1 MAWMI
6 EFTPD
11 AAKQL
16 EKIGKENA
24 KRIRTFLRE
33 RVQPDPRQQGKML
46 KGSQREFWRYRV
58 GDFRILA
65 HIEEN
70 RFVVLV
76 VKLGHRKE
84 IYR

>member
-6 EFTPD
+6 EFTPE
-11 AAKQL
+11 AAKQF

-33 RVQPDPRQQGKML
+33 RMLQDPRQQGKML

-58 GDFRILA
+58 DDYRILA
-65 HIEEN
+65 HIEEY

-76 VKLGHRKE
+76 VTLGHRKE

>member
-6 EFTPD
+6 EFTAD

-24 KRIRTFLRE
+24 RRIRTFLRE
-33 RVQPDPRQQGKML
+33 RVMQDPRQHGKML

-76 VKLGHRKE
+76 VKLGHPKE

>member
-16 EKIGKENA
+16 EKLGKENA
-24 KRIRTFLRE
+24 KRILKFLRE

-58 GDFRILA
+58 GDYRILA
-65 HIEEN
+65 HIEDI

-84 IYR
+84 IYK

>member
-1 MAWMI
+1 MI

-16 EKIGKENA
+16 EKLGKENA
-24 KRIRTFLRE
+24 KRILTFLRE
-33 RVQPDPRQQGKML
+33 RVQPDPRQPGKML

-58 GDFRILA
+58 GDYRILA
-65 HIEEN
+65 HIEET

>member
-1 MAWMI
+1 LAWMI

-24 KRIRTFLRE
+24 KKIRTFLRE
-33 RVQPDPRQQGKML
+33 RALQDPRQQGKML

-58 GDFRILA
+58 GDYRILA
-65 HIEEN
+65 HIEEH

-84 IYR
+84 IDR

>member
-1 MAWMI
+1 MAWKI

-16 EKIGKENA
+16 EKTGKENA
-24 KRIRTFLRE
+24 KRILTFLRE
-33 RVQPDPRQQGKML
+33 GLLQDPWQHGKSL

-65 HIEEN
+65 HIENEKM
-70 RFVVLV
+70 VILV
-76 VKLGHRKE
+76 VKVGHRRE
-84 IYR
+84 VYR

>member
-1 MAWMI
+1 MVWTI
-6 EFTPD
+6 EFTSD

-24 KRIRTFLRE
+24 KRVRTFLRE
-33 RVQPDPRQQGKML
+33 RVQPDPRQQGEML

-58 GDFRILA
+58 GDYRILA
-65 HIEEN
+65 HIEDT